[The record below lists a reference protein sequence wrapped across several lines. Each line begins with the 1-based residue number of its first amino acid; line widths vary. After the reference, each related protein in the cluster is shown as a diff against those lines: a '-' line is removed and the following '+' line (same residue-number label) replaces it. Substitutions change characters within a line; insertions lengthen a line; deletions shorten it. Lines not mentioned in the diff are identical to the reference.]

1 MVPHSH
7 IQQPISSPYPEHNIR
22 CHTVKKQKPWKF
34 TRYPLRLTFWKWSL
48 SLKRPDRKWK
58 LSDTISTA
66 AFQVPIQPLYP
77 ITPAVDR
84 PFLQRLFH
92 IYDYL
97 SLYSYKLCYKIGFMF
112 YMINSTTDS
121 PCNIILTP
129 YCQLF
134 LMKLSSFHCIGK
146 WGFNC
151 IKHEVNALSRLQSI
165 KCVGAEGWSKKVSK
179 NGTNVLPPL
188 IHHIGNCLIRVA
200 FNLWKNPW
208 WWRMVFY
215 AKALNILYL

>member
-22 CHTVKKQKPWKF
+22 CHTVKKTK
-34 TRYPLRLTFWKWSL
+34 TLEIYEISL

-134 LMKLSSFHCIGK
+134 LMKLSSFHCNWK
-146 WGFNC
+146 VRNQLYKTW
-151 IKHEVNALSRLQSI
+151 SQ
-165 KCVGAEGWSKKVSK
+165 CVE
-179 NGTNVLPPL
+179 
-188 IHHIGNCLIRVA
+188 
-200 FNLWKNPW
+200 
-208 WWRMVFY
+208 
-215 AKALNILYL
+215 

>member
-1 MVPHSH
+1 MSH
-7 IQQPISSPYPEHNIR
+7 CKKTKTLEIYEISSEAYILKMIAISKKTGSQMKIVWYNIH
-22 CHTVKKQKPWKF
+22 CGFPSPHPA
-34 TRYPLRLTFWKWSL
+34 SL
-48 SLKRPDRKWK
+48 SN
-58 LSDTISTA
+58 
-66 AFQVPIQPLYP
+66 YP
-77 ITPAVDR
+77 CCRQTFFAKTLPYIWLFIFI
-84 PFLQRLFH
+84 FLF
-92 IYDYL
+92 
-97 SLYSYKLCYKIGFMF
+97 KLCYKIGFMF

-134 LMKLSSFHCIGK
+134 LIKLSSFHCIGK

-151 IKHEVNALSRLQSI
+151 VKHEVNASSRLQSI

-200 FNLWKNPW
+200 FNLWKKPW